1 MTNAQHELY
10 EIMGLQRDA
19 SQEDVKR
26 AFRRL
31 AMEFHPDR
39 NKDEGA
45 EEKFKAV
52 AAAYEVLSDPEK
64 RSAYDRFG
72 MAGVGGGSGQQGFN
86 GFDGFGG
93 FGDIFDAFFR
103 GTASRRAGPQRGS
116 DLRITL
122 TVEFAEAVFGAD
134 RELEFERIERCID
147 CKGTGSMPDSK
158 PVQCPECHGQGEVR
172 RVQQSLFGQFVN
184 VATCERCSGEGEIIT
199 DPCGTCRG
207 RGARRAKVKR
217 AVKVPGGIDDGAQI
231 RISNE
236 GDAGSRGGP
245 SGNLYVLVRVQ
256 PHKIFTREENAL
268 FYELPLNVA
277 QAALGATVEVPTL
290 EGEPVAI
297 KVEPGTQHGNI
308 FVVRGKGV
316 PHLRDDG
323 RGDLIVHMN
332 VVTPTKLNEEQ
343 RELLARLA
351 ESLGTPVLAND
362 GGGSILGR
370 IRDAFG

>member
-1 MTNAQHELY
+1 MTNAQHDLY
-10 EIMGLQRDA
+10 EVMGLSRDA

-45 EEKFKAV
+45 EDKFKAV

-72 MAGVGGGSGQQGFN
+72 MAGVGSGNGQQGFN
-86 GFDGFGG
+86 GFDGYGG

-103 GTASRRAGPQRGS
+103 GTASRRAGPQRGA
-116 DLRITL
+116 DLRTTL
-122 TVEFAEAVFGAD
+122 TVEFAQAVFGAE
-134 RELEFERIERCID
+134 RELEFERVERCVD
-147 CKGTGSMPDSK
+147 CKGTGSMPNSRAT
-158 PVQCPECHGQGEVR
+158 QCPECHGQGEVR

-199 DPCGTCRG
+199 DPCGSCRG
-207 RGARRAKVKR
+207 RGARRATVKR
-217 AVKVPGGIDDGAQI
+217 TVRVPGGIDDGAQI

-245 SGNLYVLVRVQ
+245 SGSLYVLVRVQ
-256 PHKIFTREENAL
+256 PHTVFAREDDAL
-268 FYELPLNVA
+268 IYELPLNVA
-277 QAALGATVEVPTL
+277 QAALGSTVEVPTID
-290 EGEPVAI
+290 GDPVMLKIDA
-297 KVEPGTQHGNI
+297 GTQHGHVS
-308 FVVRGKGV
+308 VVRGRGV

-323 RGDLIVHMN
+323 RGDLLVHVN
-332 VVTPTKLNEEQ
+332 VVTPTKLSDEQ

-351 ESLGTPVLAND
+351 ESLGTPVIPAD
-362 GGGSILGR
+362 TGGSILGR